1 MKLELRSMS
10 RLVISALNL
19 GLGAALAFG
28 LSACNRSAD
37 ANADAGADPAASGA
51 PVASAAP
58 AAPPVPAVQYG
69 RVVSVDPVRQTVAP
83 VQECHDEAV
92 TRRAP
97 VKDQHQIAGTAI
109 GAVLGGVLGHQVG
122 GGKGNT
128 LATVAGAVGG
138 GYAGHE
144 IQENRQEHNTTTTV
158 QRRCKT
164 VTPANPDQIVAYDVR
179 YEFNGVTRTVRMDHD
194 PGDRVEVQQGIAT
207 VSDAR

>member
-1 MKLELRSMS
+1 MS

-19 GLGAALAFG
+19 GFGVALAFG
-28 LSACNRSAD
+28 LSACNRTAD
-37 ANADAGADPAASGA
+37 ANGDAGADSAASGA
-51 PVASAAP
+51 PEASTPPATP
-58 AAPPVPAVQYG
+58 AAPAVQYG
-69 RVVSVDPVRQTVAP
+69 RVVSVDPVRQAAAP

-109 GAVLGGVLGHQVG
+109 GAVLGGVIGHQVG

-158 QRRCKT
+158 QRRCKM
-164 VTPANPDQIVAYDVR
+164 VAPANPDQIVAYDVR
-179 YEFNGVTRTVRMDHD
+179 YEFNGVTRTARMDHD
-194 PGDRVEVQQGIAT
+194 PGDRVEVQQGMAT
-207 VSDAR
+207 ISDAR